1 MKKANLIINVIL
13 IIAVGVLFILH
24 FTNNKPQVEKKS
36 SYTPMLSDNSGE
48 GIAYVQIDSVLSNMV
63 MYKDLTDKLSGK
75 QKEVETKFGSQYKA
89 FEKEVTDYQG
99 KVQKGLVT
107 RSEAQA
113 IEQQLATKNTELEN
127 QRNNYMRE
135 LQEENIVSQNKV
147 IDYIMTY
154 LKEFNKDK
162 NYQYILSY
170 SFGGGILYAAE
181 NLDIT
186 NEVVKGINLQYEKEQ
201 SAKK

>member
-13 IIAVGVLFILH
+13 IVGLAALFVLH
-24 FTNNKPQVEKKS
+24 FTNDRVRVENTSDHVPMITDS
-36 SYTPMLSDNSGE
+36 SGM
-48 GIAYVQIDSVLSNMV
+48 GIAYIQIDSVLTNMK

-113 IEQQLATKNTELEN
+113 LEQQLAARNAELEE

-135 LQEENIVSQNKV
+135 LQEENMVSQNKV

-154 LKEFNKDK
+154 LKEFNKGK
-162 NYQYILSY
+162 NYQYIMSY

-186 NEVVKGINLQYEKEQ
+186 NEVVKGINLQYDKEQ
-201 SAKK
+201 TAKK

>member
-13 IIAVGVLFILH
+13 IVGLAALFVLH
-24 FTNNKPQVEKKS
+24 FTNDRDNVEKTS
-36 SYTPMLSDNSGE
+36 SQVPMLTDSSGL
-48 GIAYVQIDSVLSNMV
+48 GIAYVQIDSVLSNMK

-75 QKEVETKFGSQYKA
+75 QREVETKFGSQAKA
-89 FEKEVTDYQG
+89 FEREVADYQG

-113 IEQQLATKNTELEN
+113 LEQQLAAKNSELEE

-147 IDYIMTY
+147 IDYIMSY
-154 LKEFNKDK
+154 LKEYNKDK

-170 SFGGGILYAAE
+170 SFGGGILYATE

-186 NEVVKGINLQYEKEQ
+186 SEVVKGINLQYDKEQ
-201 SAKK
+201 TAKK

>member
-13 IIAVGVLFILH
+13 IIAVAVLFVLH
-24 FTNNKPQVEKKS
+24 FTQDKVHVENTS
-36 SYTPMLSDNSGE
+36 GHVPMLTDDSGV
-48 GIAYVQIDSVLSNMV
+48 GIAYVQIDSVLSNMK
-63 MYKDLTDKLSGK
+63 MYKDLTDKLTGK
-75 QKEVETKFGSQYKA
+75 QKEVEAKFGSQAKA
-89 FEKEVTDYQG
+89 FEKEVNDYQG

-113 IEQQLATKNTELEN
+113 LEQQLAAKNSELEN

-135 LQEENIVSQNKV
+135 LQEENMVSQNKV

-154 LKEFNKDK
+154 LKDFNKDY
-162 NYQYILSY
+162 NYKYILSY
-170 SFGGGILYAAE
+170 SFGGGILYATE

-186 NEVVKGINLQYEKEQ
+186 NDVVTGINLQYDREKT
-201 SAKK
+201 AK